1 MSGSDLEETADGVE
15 TAAPAEGEP
24 DVDALADGR
33 PAQRVGGAGLQHRRL
48 ARARGYDLVG
58 IKYEGHP
65 DLRRDDPYGYY
76 PELDWEVVTEDGCEN
91 YASVLLRLGEIEQS
105 ARIVEQCIDL
115 LEDWPEDD
123 RRLQSNV
130 PRTLRPGSDTEI
142 YRAVEIVK
150 GELGVHIRSDG
161 TDSPARF
168 KIRSP
173 CFHNLSTLPEMAEG
187 ELIADLIAALGSL
200 DIVLGSVDR

>member
-1 MSGSDLEETADGVE
+1 VLFELRDEAGFDHLSCVI
-15 TAAPAEGEP
+15 
-24 DVDALADGR
+24 
-33 PAQRVGGAGLQHRRL
+33 AQEYHDRYESIYHLTEYDRRT
-48 ARARGYDLVG
+48 REVSVVV
-58 IKYEGHP
+58 P
-65 DLRRDDPYGYY
+65 SPTDDPYGYY
-76 PELDWEVVTEDGCEN
+76 PELDWEVVTEDGCDN
-91 YASVLLRLGEIEQS
+91 YARVLVRLGEIEQS